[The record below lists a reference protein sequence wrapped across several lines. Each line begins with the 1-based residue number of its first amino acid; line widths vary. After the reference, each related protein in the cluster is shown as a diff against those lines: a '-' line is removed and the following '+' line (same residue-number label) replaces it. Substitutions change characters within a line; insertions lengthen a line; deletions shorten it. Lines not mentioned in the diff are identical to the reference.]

1 MAQNMKT
8 LLQILFAISTLLLG
22 TASGES
28 SLTKEQVVKMGRII
42 LAVPENK
49 EYKDV
54 FWDDQP
60 EYNTKTKLWAYKNGW
75 PRTPG
80 GPAYTFEIRD
90 ADGFYR
96 LAWLTSRKSSSG
108 YERFHIQ
115 PSIRKK
121 LVDLVKTFRKP

>member
-1 MAQNMKT
+1 MLSA
-8 LLQILFAISTLLLG
+8 LLLG
-22 TASGES
+22 TVRGEQLLS
-28 SLTKEQVVKMGRII
+28 KEQVVEMGRII
-42 LAVPENK
+42 LAEPENK
-49 EYKDV
+49 EYKAV

-60 EYNTKTKLWAYKNGW
+60 EYDAKAKLWVYKNGW

-96 LAWLTSRKSSSG
+96 LAWLTSRKSSPG
-108 YERFHIQ
+108 YERFRIQ

-121 LVDLVKTFRKP
+121 LTDLMARSKKQ

>member
-1 MAQNMKT
+1 MKT
-8 LLQILFAISTLLLG
+8 FLQILIAISTLQLE

-42 LAVPENK
+42 LAAPENK
-49 EYKDV
+49 EYKGV

-60 EYNTKTKLWAYKNGW
+60 EYDNKTKLWAYKYGW

-96 LAWLTSRKSSSG
+96 LAWLTSQKSSSD